1 MPVILQIARFPHLFL
16 CVRKLGLRGDKSF
29 TQLWGQQVC
38 LALSTR
44 SLVCDLMQVTE
55 GIQVLWDPA
64 SVLVSL
70 GSHNKIPFP
79 G

>member
-1 MPVILQIARFPHLFL
+1 MPFILQIARFPHLFF
-16 CVRKLGLRGDKSF
+16 CVRKLGRRGDKSF
-29 TQLWGQQVC
+29 DQLWGQQVC
-38 LALSTR
+38 LALSPG
-44 SLVCDLMQVTE
+44 SLVCGLMQVTG

-70 GSHNKIPFP
+70 GSHNKTPFP